1 MMNWRAVE
9 RAGEGD
15 ELKLEVERGS
25 EDSLQCQWPAGRLAQ
40 VPEIVRPHILKYMC
54 DRYEYRAICL
64 PALAPYTTRYYA
76 FIIQYVTYTKVEI
89 NLENFQTKS

>member
-1 MMNWRAVE
+1 MSIGNDELASCREGRA
-9 RAGEGD
+9 GD
-15 ELKLEVERGS
+15 ELVLERERKRGS

-64 PALAPYTTRYYA
+64 PALAPYTTRYYE
-76 FIIQYVTYTKVEI
+76 FIMQYVTST
-89 NLENFQTKS
+89 